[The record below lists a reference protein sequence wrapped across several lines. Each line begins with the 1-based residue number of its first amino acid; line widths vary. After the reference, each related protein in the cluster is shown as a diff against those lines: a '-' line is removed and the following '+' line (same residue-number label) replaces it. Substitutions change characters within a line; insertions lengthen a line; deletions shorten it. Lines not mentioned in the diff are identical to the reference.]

1 MIKISFKTNRGKYLF
16 AGVVAGICAPLGWI
30 TIALLTFKPYN
41 IDFGEHF
48 FNFFNSN
55 YNLSLIFYLST
66 SIIVL
71 GTLGYIIGFNRDKL
85 LQQNSELEKNKQEIQ
100 TREIEYKTTLENIRI
115 KTNRLL
121 EATKK
126 IQESPNI
133 NAVLQEVGK
142 CAHEILG
149 FDRVNILLVSEEKG
163 IIYCVVTYG
172 TRDPKEKIWVPFNN
186 EGGLL
191 FRAIHDNKTYL
202 VKDINDYPDDF
213 HLHPPYSNIE
223 SFRTKS
229 FFCLPFHRLGK
240 PIGVINVDNKY
251 KKKVASEDELA
262 VLTVLSQQ
270 VSQAITNIYFME
282 SINGVS
288 KELEDTFKMILKQ
301 KEKQVEM
308 FSKFRE
314 TIVDINEG
322 YNFLN
327 SNIHNLFQSLERSVS
342 SIAQIHSS
350 IAETSG
356 ALKNLY
362 KYTEE
367 LATTAI
373 EMKELGEEIATS
385 SKVSIE
391 SSIKL
396 NSKVQEGSK
405 VISNIYSF
413 ADNVRKTLDI
423 SRSLFEKYRNT
434 IQSVYQ
440 IVLTITSITEQTNL
454 LSLNASIIASQAGEY
469 GKPFAV
475 VANEIKS
482 LSERTKFSA
491 QEIKTIVDHLKSES
505 EEFIANIEQTYLMVE
520 DGIKIATKSNQIYE
534 ELRDLSENTKH
545 LNEKIE
551 KAVFEQLSGVTYM
564 TQSIEEI
571 KDSTKKIASA
581 GEEQEKGSNQIVSA
595 NEDIKN
601 LAKDVLSANDKEYED
616 FKIISVMFKDV
627 SDFIERMFLEIDS
640 KNKEI
645 ERLIEDLKIYF
656 K

>member
-1 MIKISFKTNRGKYLF
+1 MKKLSFKTNRGKYLF
-16 AGVVAGICAPLGWI
+16 AGIIAGICAPLGWI
-30 TIALLTFKPYN
+30 TIALLTFKPLN
-41 IDFGEHF
+41 ITFLEHLL
-48 FNFFNSN
+48 NFFSNN

-71 GTLGYIIGFNRDKL
+71 GALGYIIGFNRDKL
-85 LQQNSELEKNKQEIQ
+85 IQQNSELEKSKHEIQ
-100 TREIEYKTTLENIRI
+100 QREIEYRTTLENIRV

-121 EATKK
+121 EATKR

-133 NAVLQEVGK
+133 NAVLEEVGK
-142 CAHEILG
+142 CAYEILE
-149 FDRVNILLVSEEKG
+149 FDRVNILLLDEQKE

-172 TRDPKEKIWVPFNN
+172 TRDPIEKIWVPYNN

-223 SFRTKS
+223 AFRTKS

-262 VLTVLSQQ
+262 VLTVLAQQ
-270 VSQAITNIYFME
+270 VSQAITNLYFFE
-282 SINGVS
+282 SINRVS
-288 KELEDTFKMILKQ
+288 KELEDTFKVILKQ
-301 KEKQVEM
+301 REKQTEI
-308 FSKFRE
+308 FDKFRD
-314 TIVDINEG
+314 TIIDINDG
-322 YNFLN
+322 YNLLN

-350 IAETSG
+350 IAETSN

-362 KYTEE
+362 RYTED
-367 LATTAI
+367 LASTAV
-373 EMKELGEEIATS
+373 EMKELGEEIAIS
-385 SKVSIE
+385 SKNSIE
-391 SSIKL
+391 KSIRL
-396 NSKVQEGSK
+396 NEKVTEGSS
-405 VISNIYSF
+405 VISDIYKF
-413 ADNVRKTLDI
+413 VEKIKNTLDV
-423 SRSLFEKYRNT
+423 SRALFEKYRNT

-454 LSLNASIIASQAGEY
+454 LSLNASIIASQAGEF

-482 LSERTKFSA
+482 LSERTKMSA
-491 QEIKTIVDHLKSES
+491 QEIKSVVDHLKNES
-505 EEFIANIEQTYLMVE
+505 EEFISNIEKTYSMVE
-520 DGIKIATKSNQIYE
+520 EGIKIATKSNQIYQ
-534 ELRDLSENTKH
+534 ELSELSENTKH

-571 KDSTKKIASA
+571 KDSTKKIAFAS
-581 GEEQEKGSNQIVSA
+581 EEQEKGSNQIVSA

-616 FKIISVMFKDV
+616 FKVISQMFKDI
-627 SDFIERMFLEIDS
+627 SDFLEKMFFEIES
-640 KNKEI
+640 KNKDI
-645 ERLIEDLKIYF
+645 EKLIEDLKVYF

>member
-1 MIKISFKTNRGKYLF
+1 MMRISFKTNRSRYLF
-16 AGVVAGICAPLGWI
+16 VGICAGVCAPLGWI
-30 TIALLTFKPYN
+30 TIALLTFKPIN
-41 IDFGEHF
+41 VTFGEHF
-48 FNFFNSN
+48 INFFINN

-71 GTLGYIIGFNRDKL
+71 GVLGYIIGFNRDKL
-85 LQQNSELEKNKQEIQ
+85 LLQNSELEKSKYEIQ

-133 NAVLQEVGK
+133 NAVLEEVGK

-149 FDRVNILLVSEEKG
+149 FDRVNILLVNEQKG

-172 TRDPKEKIWVPFNN
+172 TKDPKEKIWVPFNN

-223 SFRTKS
+223 AFRTKS

-251 KKKVASEDELA
+251 KRKVASEDELA

-270 VSQAITNIYFME
+270 VSQAITNLYFME
-282 SINGVS
+282 SINKVS

-301 KEKQVEM
+301 REKQVEM
-308 FSKFRE
+308 FDKFRD
-314 TIVDINEG
+314 TINDINEG

-350 IAETSG
+350 ITETSS

-362 KYTEE
+362 KNTED
-367 LATTAI
+367 LASTAI
-373 EMKELGEEIATS
+373 EMKELGDEIAVS
-385 SKVSIE
+385 SKNSIE
-391 SSIKL
+391 SSLKL
-396 NSKVQEGSK
+396 NQKVTEGSS
-405 VISNIYSF
+405 VISNIYDF
-413 ADNVRKTLDI
+413 VEKVKRTLDV
-423 SRSLFEKYRNT
+423 SRALFEKYRNT

-454 LSLNASIIASQAGEY
+454 LSLNASIIASQAGEF

-482 LSERTKFSA
+482 LSERTKLSA
-491 QEIKTIVDHLKSES
+491 QEIKTVVDHLKNES
-505 EEFIANIEQTYLMVE
+505 EEFISNIEQTYIMVE
-520 DGIKIATKSNQIYE
+520 EGIKIATKSNKIYE
-534 ELRDLSENTKH
+534 ELNILSENTKQ

-551 KAVFEQLSGVTYM
+551 KAVFEQLSGVTYI

-616 FKIISVMFKDV
+616 FKIISQMFKEV
-627 SDFIERMFLEIDS
+627 SNFIEKMFLEIDS

-645 ERLIEDLKIYF
+645 EKLIQDLKIYF

>member
-1 MIKISFKTNRGKYLF
+1 MITFGFTTNRGKYLF

-30 TIALLTFKPYN
+30 TIALLSFKPTT
-41 IDFGEHF
+41 ITFGEHF
-48 FNFFNSN
+48 FNFFNNN
-55 YNLSLIFYLST
+55 YNLALIFYLST

-71 GTLGYIIGFNRDKL
+71 GSLGYIIGFNRDKL

-100 TREIEYKTTLENIRI
+100 VREVEYKTTLDNIRV

-133 NAVLQEVGK
+133 NTVLQEVGR
-142 CAHEILG
+142 CAYEILG
-149 FDRVNILLVSEEKG
+149 FDRVNILLVNEEKG

-172 TRDPKEKIWVPFNN
+172 TKDPIEKIWVPLSN

-191 FRAIHDNKTYL
+191 YRAIQDNKTYL

-223 SFRTKS
+223 AFRTKS

-251 KKKVASEDELA
+251 KRKVASEDELA

-270 VSQAITNIYFME
+270 VSQAITNVYFME
-282 SINGVS
+282 SINNVS
-288 KELEDTFKMILKQ
+288 KELDDTFKMILKQ
-301 KEKQVEM
+301 KEKQQEM
-308 FSKFRE
+308 FAKFRE
-314 TIVDINEG
+314 TIEDINEG
-322 YNFLN
+322 YNFLS
-327 SNIHNLFQSLERSVS
+327 SNVHNLFQSLERSVS
-342 SIAQIHSS
+342 SITQIHSS

-362 KYTEE
+362 KCTEE

-373 EMKELGEEIATS
+373 EMKELGEEIASS
-385 SKVSIE
+385 SKNAID
-391 SSIKL
+391 SSQKL
-396 NSKVQEGSK
+396 NNKVKEGST
-405 VISNIYSF
+405 VISNIYEFVESIK
-413 ADNVRKTLDI
+413 KTLDV

-469 GKPFAV
+469 GKSFAV

-491 QEIKTIVDHLKSES
+491 EEIKTIVDHLKSES
-505 EEFIANIEQTYLMVE
+505 EEFIRNIEDTYGMVE
-520 DGIKIATKSNQIYE
+520 EGIKIATRSNSIYN
-534 ELRDLSENTKH
+534 ELKELSGSTRQ

-551 KAVFEQLSGVTYM
+551 KAVFEQLTGVTYM

-571 KDSTKKIASA
+571 KDSTKKIAYA

-601 LAKDVLSANDKEYED
+601 LAKEVLSANDKEFED
-616 FKIISVMFKDV
+616 FKVISVMFKDV
-627 SDFIERMFLEIDS
+627 TDFLGKMFSEIEI

-645 ERLIEDLKIYF
+645 EKLISELKIYF